1 MNLWELERRK
11 LLDEVKITINEF
23 TSDFEVKV
31 NGKTVFNDKSWFI
44 NYQQMIDILEKLK
57 VELDVEWV

>member
-1 MNLWELERRK
+1 VNLWELERRK

>member
-57 VELDVEWV
+57 VDLDVKWI

>member
-1 MNLWELERRK
+1 M
-11 LLDEVKITINEF
+11 DEVKITINEF